1 MKVEALHRAGA
12 AVPRRVTAR
21 LRCALCALLLAFGVP
36 ARAQAVRTPAE
47 LPPSSDLAP
56 RPVVPATDAAVL
68 PARGAVPRAL
78 GKRDDDFTI
87 DVTAYE
93 VAADAPAALRAALT
107 RLTAAYVGP
116 GRSYD
121 DLNDAAAEV
130 TRFLQRDV
138 GDYLGYAYL
147 PEQRPEGGVVRIAVL
162 EGRLDRVVLKWAD
175 GLPVRREVIEAYLAR
190 LVPGA
195 VLHVRDIERVV
206 FLVNDLRGI
215 EARFEIGAGAQPGTA
230 TLTVTVAAE
239 PRYALRGDVDINGSR
254 FLGSQRIGGLAAVNS
269 PLGRGDALT
278 LTGLAS
284 VSGGLRFGL
293 VGYTTPVGSDG
304 VKVGA
309 SFSGVTYRLSQT
321 DFPLDVSGSAA
332 IATAYGL
339 YPWIRSRNLNLFM
352 VGSVERKNYTDHI
365 AALQTRK
372 TIDSLTLGATGDFR
386 DRLLGGAVSTYD
398 ASVARGRLGYAQGV
412 LPADVDPAYTKL
424 GFGFT
429 RLQDVQGN
437 RLLLYMA
444 LRGQWALNNLDTT
457 EQFRIG
463 GPDAVRAFAPGE
475 GTGDGG
481 VLGTAELRL
490 LPPESWFG
498 RTSREIVFGLF
509 VDAGRVKHRQRP
521 DPGAIAA
528 TDSDNWAA
536 FSGAGLAVSWVRPKE
551 FALRASF
558 AKAITG
564 DAKSD
569 PKSTR
574 FYLQLSRPFL

>member
-1 MKVEALHRAGA
+1 MKVETSRRDGA
-12 AVPRRVTAR
+12 AILRCLRAL
-21 LRCALCALLLAFGVP
+21 LRCALSALLASGAP
-36 ARAQAVRTPAE
+36 ARAQTVRTPAE

-56 RPVVPATDAAVL
+56 RPAVPATDTAVL
-68 PARGAVPRAL
+68 PSRGAVPRAL
-78 GKRDDDFTI
+78 GKRDDDFTL

-93 VAADAPAALRAALT
+93 VAPDAPAALRAALP
-107 RLTAAYVGP
+107 RLTSPYVGP

-130 TRFLQRDV
+130 TRFLQREV

-147 PEQRPEGGVVRIAVL
+147 PAQRPEGGVVRIAVL
-162 EGRLDRVVLKWAD
+162 EGRLDRVVLNWSD
-175 GLPVRREVIEAYLAR
+175 GLPVRREVVEAHLAR

-215 EARFEIGAGAQPGTA
+215 EARFEIGAGSQPGTA

-239 PRYALRGDVDINGSR
+239 PRYSLRGDFDMNGSR
-254 FLGSQRIGGLAAVNS
+254 FLGTQRIGGLAALNS

-284 VSGGLRFGL
+284 VNGGLRFGL
-293 VGYTTPVGSDG
+293 VGYTTPVGSNG
-304 VKVGA
+304 IKVGA
-309 SFSGVTYRLSQT
+309 SLSGVTYRLSQT
-321 DFPLDVSGSAA
+321 DFPLDVSGSAT
-332 IATAYGL
+332 IGTAYGL
-339 YPWIRSRNLNLFM
+339 YPWTRSRNLNLFM
-352 VGSVERKNYTDHI
+352 VGSVERKDYTDHI

-372 TIDSLTLGATGDFR
+372 TIDSLTLGVTGDFR
-386 DRLLGGAVSTYD
+386 DSLLGGAVSTYD
-398 ASVARGRLGYAQGV
+398 ANVSRGRLSYTEGV
-412 LPADVDPAYTKL
+412 PPTDVDAAYTKL

-429 RLQDVQGN
+429 RLQDVKAS
-437 RLLLYMA
+437 RLLVYLA
-444 LRGQWALNNLDTT
+444 LRGQWARNNLDTT

-509 VDAGRVKHRQRP
+509 YDAGRVKHRQRP
-521 DPGAIAA
+521 DPSGTAA
-528 TDSDNWAA
+528 TDSDNWAG
-536 FSGAGLAVSWVRPKE
+536 FSGAGLAVAWVRPKE
-551 FALRASF
+551 FALRASL
-558 AKAITG
+558 AKAISG

-574 FYLQLSRPFL
+574 FYLQLNRPFL